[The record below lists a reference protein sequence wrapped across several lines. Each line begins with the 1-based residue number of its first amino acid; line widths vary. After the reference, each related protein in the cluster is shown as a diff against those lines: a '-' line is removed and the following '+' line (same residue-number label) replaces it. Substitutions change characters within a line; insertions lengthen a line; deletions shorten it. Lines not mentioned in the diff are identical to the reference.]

1 MDSRFHLSENFVSE
15 YENRL
20 VFFKVL
26 LFDDLFRLNTLSCS
40 SYRWS
45 SWSLFIPYCM
55 KIWWTFS
62 FLYKNNWQTCSRNHT
77 LRKLFSGRSFYLQT
91 KSTNR
96 QRSLLR
102 KITGEIKETR
112 LKWSRDEQQDLSS
125 EITVGLPV
133 YRECCIHCTYTE
145 PLKERRK
152 IHRLPSTQQYNRS
165 ISATLLP
172 AVAAFDKKP
181 HIWQNIFFFL
191 NTKKKRE
198 EEATRRI
205 SSRALAMHTII
216 CLTSFREL

>member
-1 MDSRFHLSENFVSE
+1 MGTFLWTLGFIWVRILWVSMKTDW
-15 YENRL
+15 YFL
-20 VFFKVL
+20 KFFCL
-26 LFDDLFRLNTLSCS
+26 NLFRLNTLSCA
-40 SYRWS
+40 SYRWR
-45 SWSLFIPYCM
+45 SWSPFIPYCT
-55 KIWWTFS
+55 KIGWTFS

-91 KSTNR
+91 KSSATNR

-102 KITGEIKETR
+102 KITGEIIKTR

-125 EITVGLPV
+125 KITVGLLV

-152 IHRLPSTQQYNRS
+152 LHRLRTFCQALNNIRFRC

-181 HIWQNIFFFL
+181 HIRQNIYIF
-191 NTKKKRE
+191 
-198 EEATRRI
+198 
-205 SSRALAMHTII
+205 
-216 CLTSFREL
+216 